1 MTYFPRWDIAVTI
14 AKYSVIIDDLFVI
27 QWIKYVDGNDEH
39 KLEFQVKLFPNGD
52 IWFIYHNIVL
62 DAKKAAEQTGYP
74 VIIGL
79 QNSFAGKDK
88 ETAKGMYSGF
98 HMRVYLYKLSMDI
111 LPNLIIIYIL

>member
-1 MTYFPRWDIAVTI
+1 MNYFLLWEIAIYT
-14 AKYSVIIDDLFVI
+14 AKCPFITDDQFVI

-39 KLEFQVKLFPNGD
+39 KLEFQAKLFPNGN

-88 ETAKGMYSGF
+88 ETTKGMCNGF
-98 HMRVYLYKLSMDI
+98 DMSVYLYKIPWTFCPGS
-111 LPNLIIIYIL
+111 

>member
-1 MTYFPRWDIAVTI
+1 MSNEIAI
-14 AKYSVIIDDLFVI
+14 FIDKCSFIKDDQFVI
-27 QWIKYVDGNDEH
+27 QWVKYVDGNDEH
-39 KLEFQVKLFPNGD
+39 KLEFQVKLFANGN

-98 HMRVYLYKLSMDI
+98 HM
-111 LPNLIIIYIL
+111 

>member
-1 MTYFPRWDIAVTI
+1 M
-14 AKYSVIIDDLFVI
+14 I

-39 KLEFQVKLFPNGD
+39 KLEFQAKLFPNGE

-88 ETAKGMYSGF
+88 GTAKGMYSGF
-98 HMRVYLYKLSMDI
+98 HMTM
-111 LPNLIIIYIL
+111 YI

>member
-1 MTYFPRWDIAVTI
+1 M
-14 AKYSVIIDDLFVI
+14 
-27 QWIKYVDGNDEH
+27 
-39 KLEFQVKLFPNGD
+39 
-52 IWFIYHNIVL
+52 L

-98 HMRVYLYKLSMDI
+98 HM
-111 LPNLIIIYIL
+111 